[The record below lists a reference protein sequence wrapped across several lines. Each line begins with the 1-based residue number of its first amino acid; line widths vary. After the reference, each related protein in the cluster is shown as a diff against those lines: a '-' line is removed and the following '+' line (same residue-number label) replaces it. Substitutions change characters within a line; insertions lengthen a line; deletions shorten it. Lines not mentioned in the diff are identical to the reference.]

1 MKAEHVPLT
10 VALIAAAASL
20 SAVLY
25 NQYSVSNLEERK
37 WQQAQQDSLRAIVV
51 DFAKEITAAHQRAEW
66 FVWSAKHASDAISQ
80 KDFDA
85 FDGEAKASLP
95 RIFGFRVLLTAKRPA
110 AYAALEQVV
119 NGYYSADECIG
130 LAGAAFRRGKAD
142 GIRSLSVCHSKVASV
157 STAMV
162 PAFTAAMRATNLPEP
177 APK

>member
-25 NQYSVSNLEERK
+25 NQYSASNLEERK

-66 FVWSAKHASDAISQ
+66 LVWSANHASDAISQ
-80 KDFDA
+80 NDFDA
-85 FDGEAKASLP
+85 FDSEAKVSLP
-95 RIFGFRVLLTAKRPA
+95 RIFGFRVLLTAKRPVA
-110 AYAALEQVV
+110 FASLEEVV
-119 NGYYSADECIG
+119 NGYYKADECIG
-130 LAGAAFRRGKAD
+130 LAAASFRKNKGD
-142 GIRSLSVCHSKVASV
+142 GILSLSACGSAVKRV
-157 STAMV
+157 SDAMV
-162 PAFTAAMRATNLPEP
+162 PAFTAAMRATNSPES